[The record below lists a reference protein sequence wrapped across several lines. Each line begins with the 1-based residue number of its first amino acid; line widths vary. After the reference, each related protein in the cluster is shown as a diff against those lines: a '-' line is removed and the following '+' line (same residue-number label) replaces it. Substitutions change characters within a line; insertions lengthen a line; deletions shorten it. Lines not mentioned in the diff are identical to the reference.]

1 MRKVTVFLSLLFG
14 LFVTVAFT
22 IPKYAK
28 TKVDPKSESEILE
41 LVFSILKT
49 RHINPKKLDDDFSK
63 KLFNTY
69 LDSIDRSKIFLL
81 QADVDEFKKYETKLD
96 DQIKENDLT
105 FFFMTYDRILL
116 RMKEGK
122 EIYTNILKNQLDFT
136 KQEDTKYFEE
146 PFTDKIPNATYAQ
159 NKAEQLKNWNNVLKT
174 MVFQESKNIYLAEN
188 SKPLSDIL
196 NEISKN
202 LVVFL
207 EATNINYNNTSREE
221 ILQHYINAILVQFDP
236 HSKYFMPLNR
246 DKYLNKQTG
255 KIIGVGITMNFANG
269 FILIKK
275 MAEGGPASNSK
286 KFAIGDIILKV
297 GEENET
303 PTNVVGFSVYDVTKL
318 LRGKVGT
325 NIKITIKKANGKI
338 EEILLKRAVVSMND
352 SYVKTCLIK
361 KNKTTYGLVS
371 FPRFYNDFDDEKARN
386 AADDFATELEILK
399 KENAKGL
406 IIDLRN
412 NAGGSVEAAI
422 KIIGNF
428 VTKTP
433 ILQIKTKE
441 DKPTVLETTNFKKN
455 WDKNVVILVNAQT
468 ASAAEIIT
476 AAFKEFNVGVIVGEQ
491 TFGKGTIQEF
501 QDLNVFRPVKIG
513 NKDIGAI
520 NISTQ
525 KFYTLSGKS
534 VQKNGIIPDIIFKK
548 NNNQNREANLPL
560 ALLSDEV
567 KPVKFLA
574 INEATFFSN
583 IIKNS
588 QNRITQSETIKRAI
602 AIVEKLEK
610 TEQNLRNIRTL
621 NADKIVK
628 QIDEIIAND
637 KPMPQPEFDVTREFA
652 FTKEGQKEMLSKQYL
667 IAKRNAWLE
676 DLKTDYLIDE
686 SINILNEMRFLK

>member
-1 MRKVTVFLSLLFG
+1 MRKVTVFLTLLFV
-14 LFVTVAFT
+14 LFVNMAFT
-22 IPKYAK
+22 IPKHPK

-81 QADVDEFKKYETKLD
+81 QADVDEFKKYETQLD

-146 PFTDKIPNATYAQ
+146 PFTEKIPSATYAQ

-174 MVFQESKNIYLAEN
+174 MVFQESKSIYLAEN
-188 SKPLSDIL
+188 SKPLLDIL

-202 LVVFL
+202 FVVFL

-221 ILQHYINAILVQFDP
+221 ILQHYIDAILVQFDP
-236 HSKYFMPLNR
+236 HSKYYMPLNR

-275 MAEGGPASNSK
+275 MADGGPAYNSK

-297 GEENET
+297 GEENES

-338 EEILLKRAVVSMND
+338 EEIPIKRSVVSMND
-352 SYVKTCLIK
+352 SYIKTCLIK
-361 KNKTTYGLVS
+361 KKTTTYGVVS

-386 AADDFATELEILK
+386 AADDFAAELEILK

-428 VTKTP
+428 VTKSP

-441 DKPTVLETTNFKKN
+441 DKPTILETTNFKKN
-455 WDKNVVILVNAQT
+455 WDKNVVIIVNAQT

-534 VQKNGIIPDIIFKK
+534 VQKNGIIPDIIFRK
-548 NNNQNREANLPL
+548 NNNQKREANLPL
-560 ALLSDEV
+560 ALVPDEV

-583 IIKNS
+583 IIKNG
-588 QNRITQSETIKRAI
+588 QNRIAQSETIKRALDI
-602 AIVEKLEK
+602 DAKTEK
-610 TEQNLRNIRTL
+610 TKQTLRNIRTL
-621 NADKIVK
+621 NVDKIVK

-637 KPMPQPEFDVTREFA
+637 KPMPQPEFDATREFA

-667 IAKRNAWLE
+667 IQKRNAWLE
-676 DLKTDYLIDE
+676 NLKTDYQIDE
-686 SINILNEMRFLK
+686 SINILDEMRFLK

>member
-22 IPKYAK
+22 IPKHAK

-188 SKPLSDIL
+188 FKPLSDIL

-441 DKPTVLETTNFKKN
+441 DKPTILETTNFKKN
-455 WDKNVVILVNAQT
+455 WDKNVVVLVNAQT

-560 ALLSDEV
+560 ALLPDEV

-610 TEQNLRNIRTL
+610 TEQTLRNIRTL
-621 NADKIVK
+621 NADKIVR

-637 KPMPQPEFDVTREFA
+637 KPMPQPEFDATREFA

-676 DLKTDYLIDE
+676 DLKSDYQIDE